1 MDPKPSP
8 KKNKQTT
15 AAGLRS
21 RTVRKTATGWWMRSC
36 ESGTS
41 GFLGQLGRTPRFDI
55 ENTIADGLINGESNH
70 FKYAKQKTS
79 NILKIQLM
87 NDG

>member
-1 MDPKPSP
+1 
-8 KKNKQTT
+8 
-15 AAGLRS
+15 
-21 RTVRKTATGWWMRSC
+21 MRSC